1 MDGDRIEFGKFP
13 YPPSPSHVYTCAY
26 TYAITHMHTC
36 VHTCTLSGPHSH
48 FVVTLA
54 FPLALSPLP
63 GASPHSLLLLTGLPQ
78 MLLWALVSNPTPRFS
93 LGHPLTL
100 GQGQALGKVPLHTTV
115 ALSLGK
121 HKEHGLGASH

>member
-1 MDGDRIEFGKFP
+1 MLQEEN
-13 YPPSPSHVYTCAY
+13 PPHVWVVCSP
-26 TYAITHMHTC
+26 
-36 VHTCTLSGPHSH
+36 P
-48 FVVTLA
+48 FA
-54 FPLALSPLP
+54 F
-63 GASPHSLLLLTGLPQ
+63 SLLLLTGLPQ

-121 HKEHGLGASH
+121 HKERGLGASH

>member
-1 MDGDRIEFGKFP
+1 MYTHVHTRML
-13 YPPSPSHVYTCAY
+13 SHIYTR
-26 TYAITHMHTC
+26 

-100 GQGQALGKVPLHTTV
+100 GQGQALGKVPLYTTV

-121 HKEHGLGASH
+121 HKERGLGASH